1 MAKPLISRVPAPPGA
16 APDTIGTVPLGG
28 TRREAMRRLQMG
40 LVGVVAVLLLIGL
53 ASIVKD
59 RAAQTDSTAVEG
71 AAPTTAPSSA
81 PTTADPLAEAGV
93 LPDIPASPTET
104 PTAPVEG
111 EASPPADAN

>member
-1 MAKPLISRVPAPPGA
+1 
-16 APDTIGTVPLGG
+16 
-28 TRREAMRRLQMG
+28 MG

-59 RAAQTDSTAVEG
+59 RAAQTESTAVEG

-93 LPDIPASPTET
+93 IPDIPASPSAT
-104 PTAPVEG
+104 PG
-111 EASPPADAN
+111 ESKSGAASKNPDAK